1 MMTISKTTYKGIPAL
16 ECETD
21 SIRLKFLPENG
32 CRLQSIVDKQ
42 SDKEFLALDPDHFF
56 KPQFLGGSYVE
67 GDVSGCDDM
76 FPTIESYDL

>member
-42 SDKEFLALDPDHFF
+42 SDKEFLH
-56 KPQFLGGSYVE
+56 SI
-67 GDVSGCDDM
+67 
-76 FPTIESYDL
+76 PTTSSSPSF